1 MRGKRIL
8 STIMA
13 CVLMA
18 QAFVPFTPAVKAEA
32 AVHQEEAS
40 VFSDIYTDKSRY
52 NPGDT
57 AKVTVEF
64 HNTSQSAIS
73 RLVVQPRH
81 LNKKAGEPFTVDCSI
96 AASATGST
104 TFDWAVGT
112 ADYTGYM
119 LEISAENSKDR
130 VIDTGSVAVDVSS
143 DWTKFPRYGYVRE
156 FEDGV
161 DTTGKIQ
168 AMTKYHINV
177 IEYYD
182 WQHLHHQPLAPQAML
197 DQGWYTDWANRR
209 IYVSTLKNYV
219 RDAKNSNM
227 ASMAYDMIYAG
238 TNSFFEGEENAVHK
252 TWQIKFREG
261 NSQGEGE
268 FKFQMGQGLANGTLF
283 FVNPLNKDWQTYIF
297 SEVNKALDYFGF
309 DGWHGDTVG
318 DWGDMTDANGN
329 PLGYDENGNPI
340 YSVADTYKQFL
351 DAAKD
356 NLNGRYLT
364 FNPVGAKGIENANKS
379 KVDALYTEF
388 WPWDI
393 ARDGSNYATYESLVK
408 EIEWSAQDS
417 GGKSLAV
424 KSYIN
429 NDGKDSSGYM
439 NTPAVMLVNAAVFAA
454 GGNRVEIGNGDRI
467 LHNEYYPWDNVLMDD
482 ELKAGMRNV
491 YDFAVA
497 YENLLRDGQ
506 TTTDQ
511 KVVVENYPAS
521 TTGESNKIW
530 TYTREGN
537 GYQMLHLINL
547 LGTDNEWRDT
557 EKTKAAPTQVSNL
570 AVKYYYTGDVN
581 SVYLATPDEDG
592 GCTKAL
598 PFEKGT
604 DANGNYVKL
613 QIPSLNYWDMIY
625 MSAEEPAEDDAA
637 AIYTKGDIY
646 TVEAEAGTTQTVENS
661 QGEPEIAEEA
671 GASAG
676 KIVKNIGLNQGS
688 VEVTLPED
696 VKQDSY
702 NLTLTYSSATSGSVN
717 VWINDEKHTV
727 DYAKTNNNW
736 SYVPGQ
742 VLIGTYRLKAG
753 DKIRIQDALGSC
765 WIWADCMHLT
775 KDTAIDMTALV
786 NAISVADAMDLER
799 YPDGKVKEAYLAAY
813 EAAKRAAETAETQDE
828 IDAAAATLSDLQDEI
843 RDYECLDIIRY
854 QAEAESGVTAT
865 VDEPQGGEPEIS
877 DIENASGG
885 KLVKNIGKNQGSV
898 EITLPAGITKGTY
911 NLNLCYSSST
921 NGTVNV
927 WVNDD
932 QYTKAYTKTNDNW
945 GYTPGQLLIREA
957 IELKSGDKIK
967 IQDAA
972 DDCWIW
978 ADYVYLTPDST
989 IETANLQKAIEE
1001 AETVDLSRYQS
1012 GSIKNAFTTAL
1023 ADAKNALKLRESQ
1036 TIVDQAEAALTAA
1049 QSALKNAA
1057 YPTGILYKVEAE
1069 SGTLKAEDGSEGP
1082 AVSDEASASDG
1093 KVVKNIGLTQGSVE
1107 ITLPETVK
1115 TGTYQLSLCYS
1126 SATSGSVNVWIN
1138 DDRNT
1143 VNYVKTTDEW
1153 VYKPGYL
1160 GIGTFSLKA
1169 GDTIKVQDAAANCW
1183 IWADYIY
1190 LTADTTA
1197 LEQSIEEAEAVDLSK
1212 YKDGSLKTAFQTELA
1227 KAKAVLISKE
1237 SQTIVDQAVA
1247 ALKQAQQALQSDAY
1261 PDGML
1266 YRIEAESG
1274 LIQEVEGTSDKPGV
1288 VNEGGASEGKVV
1300 KNIGLTQ
1307 GSVEVTVPGDV
1318 KEGRYDLK
1326 LCYSS
1331 ATSGSVNVWVNDRQ
1345 YTVNYAKTNDDW
1357 SFQPES
1363 LLIGSLTLKA
1373 GDRIKLQDALASCW
1387 IWADYFYLT
1396 ASAELDATALE
1407 AAITN
1412 AEAVNLDEY
1421 NDGSEK
1427 EAFQTALAA
1436 AKSALS
1442 EKVTQAAMDEAAA
1455 TLAAAQ
1461 KSLGNAMKPRHTYPD
1476 GILYRVEAESG
1487 TKAAV
1492 DQATD
1497 GPETAK
1503 DVNASEGAYVKN
1515 IGLNQGSVEVTLPDE
1530 VTDQNYCLNLCYSSS
1545 TSGAVNVWINGEKHT
1560 VSYAKTNGSW
1570 SYVPETLLL
1579 GSFHLKA
1586 GDKIK
1591 LQDAKEGCFIW
1602 ADYVYLT
1609 KDTKTLTDVIA
1620 KAEALNLDNFEDG
1633 NAKNAFTE
1641 ALANAKSV
1649 LANEDATQAQLDMA
1663 VSNLNLA
1670 ISALDEIVQTII
1682 TDKLQQA
1689 VTDAKAIDLTQY
1701 KDGNVKEAFKK
1712 ALADAESTLQ
1722 AVADASTEIT
1732 QSAVDAATAALTS
1745 AQTLL
1750 DDVKIT
1756 VTEVDVIDL
1765 EAAVSKAEALN
1776 LANYQDGNA
1785 KNTFVEALKAAKEA
1799 LEAKESQEAVNA
1811 ATIALN
1817 TAISALDENV
1827 VEINT
1832 DKLEKAIEEADDID
1846 LNNYKAGTVVEK
1858 FKTTLA
1864 TAKEVLKAKESQSA
1878 IDAALAELQEARAM
1892 LADVKIETPQIN
1904 VTKLE
1909 TAISKAEA
1917 LNLDEYQDGNAKNTF
1932 VAALSAAKEALEAK
1946 ESQTAVNEAASAL
1959 NTAMG
1964 ALELKVVVVNTQ
1976 NLAKAIA
1983 DAKAVD
1989 LTEYKD
1995 GNVKEAFKKALTEAE
2010 NAFSAKES
2018 QEAVDAAQEKLIAAQ
2033 EMLADV
2039 KIEKPAA
2046 VDVTELQAAVT
2057 AAKAIDLKEYQDGD
2071 VKEAFTNALAEAESA
2086 LAAKESQEKVDAAL
2100 KVLTTAQKMLA
2111 YVKLEPQEIDVAE
2124 LQTAISKAE
2133 ALDLDSYED
2142 GNAKNVFTEA
2152 LKNAKAALAAKES
2165 QTAVNEA
2172 ASALNTA
2179 MKALTKKVTVVN
2191 TDKLAKAIAAAE
2203 AVDLTDY
2210 QDGNVK
2216 NAFRAALTNAKA
2228 ALAAKESQSAVD
2240 TALAALTN
2248 AQSALADVK
2257 INTNP
2262 VEKQYKISYYLRGGK
2277 NAAGNPTV
2285 CGTQKIVLKK
2295 PVRKG
2300 YTFVGWYQNNTKRI
2314 TQIPANSGQD
2324 YNLYA
2329 RWKKVTVKKTAVSK
2343 IKKASATSRK
2353 VTIKKVTGAKGYQ
2366 ISYSTSASFKKSATK
2381 TVYAKKNIYTIR
2393 KLKKNKKYYVRVR
2406 AYKLDS
2412 AKKKVYGKWS
2422 AKKRLK

>member
-182 WQHLHHQPLAPQAML
+182 WQHLHHQPLAPQEML

-268 FKFQMGQGLANGTLF
+268 FKFQMGQGLADGTLF

-671 GASAG
+671 GASTG

-702 NLTLTYSSATSGSVN
+702 NLTLTYSSATNGSVN

-753 DKIRIQDALGSC
+753 DKIRMR
-765 WIWADCMHLT
+765 W
-775 KDTAIDMTALV
+775 
-786 NAISVADAMDLER
+786 
-799 YPDGKVKEAYLAAY
+799 
-813 EAAKRAAETAETQDE
+813 EAAG
-828 IDAAAATLSDLQDEI
+828 
-843 RDYECLDIIRY
+843 
-854 QAEAESGVTAT
+854 SG
-865 VDEPQGGEPEIS
+865 
-877 DIENASGG
+877 
-885 KLVKNIGKNQGSV
+885 
-898 EITLPAGITKGTY
+898 
-911 NLNLCYSSST
+911 
-921 NGTVNV
+921 
-927 WVNDD
+927 
-932 QYTKAYTKTNDNW
+932 
-945 GYTPGQLLIREA
+945 
-957 IELKSGDKIK
+957 
-967 IQDAA
+967 
-972 DDCWIW
+972 
-978 ADYVYLTPDST
+978 
-989 IETANLQKAIEE
+989 
-1001 AETVDLSRYQS
+1001 
-1012 GSIKNAFTTAL
+1012 
-1023 ADAKNALKLRESQ
+1023 
-1036 TIVDQAEAALTAA
+1036 
-1049 QSALKNAA
+1049 
-1057 YPTGILYKVEAE
+1057 
-1069 SGTLKAEDGSEGP
+1069 
-1082 AVSDEASASDG
+1082 
-1093 KVVKNIGLTQGSVE
+1093 
-1107 ITLPETVK
+1107 
-1115 TGTYQLSLCYS
+1115 
-1126 SATSGSVNVWIN
+1126 
-1138 DDRNT
+1138 
-1143 VNYVKTTDEW
+1143 
-1153 VYKPGYL
+1153 
-1160 GIGTFSLKA
+1160 
-1169 GDTIKVQDAAANCW
+1169 
-1183 IWADYIY
+1183 
-1190 LTADTTA
+1190 
-1197 LEQSIEEAEAVDLSK
+1197 
-1212 YKDGSLKTAFQTELA
+1212 
-1227 KAKAVLISKE
+1227 
-1237 SQTIVDQAVA
+1237 
-1247 ALKQAQQALQSDAY
+1247 
-1261 PDGML
+1261 
-1266 YRIEAESG
+1266 
-1274 LIQEVEGTSDKPGV
+1274 
-1288 VNEGGASEGKVV
+1288 
-1300 KNIGLTQ
+1300 
-1307 GSVEVTVPGDV
+1307 
-1318 KEGRYDLK
+1318 
-1326 LCYSS
+1326 
-1331 ATSGSVNVWVNDRQ
+1331 
-1345 YTVNYAKTNDDW
+1345 
-1357 SFQPES
+1357 
-1363 LLIGSLTLKA
+1363 
-1373 GDRIKLQDALASCW
+1373 
-1387 IWADYFYLT
+1387 
-1396 ASAELDATALE
+1396 
-1407 AAITN
+1407 
-1412 AEAVNLDEY
+1412 
-1421 NDGSEK
+1421 
-1427 EAFQTALAA
+1427 QTAC
-1436 AKSALS
+1436 
-1442 EKVTQAAMDEAAA
+1442 
-1455 TLAAAQ
+1455 
-1461 KSLGNAMKPRHTYPD
+1461 
-1476 GILYRVEAESG
+1476 I
-1487 TKAAV
+1487 
-1492 DQATD
+1492 
-1497 GPETAK
+1497 
-1503 DVNASEGAYVKN
+1503 
-1515 IGLNQGSVEVTLPDE
+1515 
-1530 VTDQNYCLNLCYSSS
+1530 
-1545 TSGAVNVWINGEKHT
+1545 
-1560 VSYAKTNGSW
+1560 
-1570 SYVPETLLL
+1570 
-1579 GSFHLKA
+1579 
-1586 GDKIK
+1586 
-1591 LQDAKEGCFIW
+1591 
-1602 ADYVYLT
+1602 
-1609 KDTKTLTDVIA
+1609 
-1620 KAEALNLDNFEDG
+1620 
-1633 NAKNAFTE
+1633 
-1641 ALANAKSV
+1641 
-1649 LANEDATQAQLDMA
+1649 
-1663 VSNLNLA
+1663 
-1670 ISALDEIVQTII
+1670 
-1682 TDKLQQA
+1682 
-1689 VTDAKAIDLTQY
+1689 
-1701 KDGNVKEAFKK
+1701 
-1712 ALADAESTLQ
+1712 
-1722 AVADASTEIT
+1722 
-1732 QSAVDAATAALTS
+1732 
-1745 AQTLL
+1745 
-1750 DDVKIT
+1750 
-1756 VTEVDVIDL
+1756 
-1765 EAAVSKAEALN
+1765 
-1776 LANYQDGNA
+1776 
-1785 KNTFVEALKAAKEA
+1785 
-1799 LEAKESQEAVNA
+1799 
-1811 ATIALN
+1811 
-1817 TAISALDENV
+1817 
-1827 VEINT
+1827 
-1832 DKLEKAIEEADDID
+1832 
-1846 LNNYKAGTVVEK
+1846 
-1858 FKTTLA
+1858 
-1864 TAKEVLKAKESQSA
+1864 
-1878 IDAALAELQEARAM
+1878 
-1892 LADVKIETPQIN
+1892 
-1904 VTKLE
+1904 
-1909 TAISKAEA
+1909 
-1917 LNLDEYQDGNAKNTF
+1917 
-1932 VAALSAAKEALEAK
+1932 
-1946 ESQTAVNEAASAL
+1946 
-1959 NTAMG
+1959 
-1964 ALELKVVVVNTQ
+1964 
-1976 NLAKAIA
+1976 
-1983 DAKAVD
+1983 
-1989 LTEYKD
+1989 
-1995 GNVKEAFKKALTEAE
+1995 
-2010 NAFSAKES
+2010 
-2018 QEAVDAAQEKLIAAQ
+2018 
-2033 EMLADV
+2033 
-2039 KIEKPAA
+2039 
-2046 VDVTELQAAVT
+2046 
-2057 AAKAIDLKEYQDGD
+2057 
-2071 VKEAFTNALAEAESA
+2071 
-2086 LAAKESQEKVDAAL
+2086 
-2100 KVLTTAQKMLA
+2100 
-2111 YVKLEPQEIDVAE
+2111 
-2124 LQTAISKAE
+2124 
-2133 ALDLDSYED
+2133 
-2142 GNAKNVFTEA
+2142 
-2152 LKNAKAALAAKES
+2152 
-2165 QTAVNEA
+2165 
-2172 ASALNTA
+2172 
-2179 MKALTKKVTVVN
+2179 
-2191 TDKLAKAIAAAE
+2191 
-2203 AVDLTDY
+2203 
-2210 QDGNVK
+2210 
-2216 NAFRAALTNAKA
+2216 
-2228 ALAAKESQSAVD
+2228 
-2240 TALAALTN
+2240 
-2248 AQSALADVK
+2248 
-2257 INTNP
+2257 
-2262 VEKQYKISYYLRGGK
+2262 
-2277 NAAGNPTV
+2277 
-2285 CGTQKIVLKK
+2285 
-2295 PVRKG
+2295 
-2300 YTFVGWYQNNTKRI
+2300 
-2314 TQIPANSGQD
+2314 
-2324 YNLYA
+2324 
-2329 RWKKVTVKKTAVSK
+2329 
-2343 IKKASATSRK
+2343 
-2353 VTIKKVTGAKGYQ
+2353 
-2366 ISYSTSASFKKSATK
+2366 
-2381 TVYAKKNIYTIR
+2381 
-2393 KLKKNKKYYVRVR
+2393 
-2406 AYKLDS
+2406 
-2412 AKKKVYGKWS
+2412 
-2422 AKKRLK
+2422 